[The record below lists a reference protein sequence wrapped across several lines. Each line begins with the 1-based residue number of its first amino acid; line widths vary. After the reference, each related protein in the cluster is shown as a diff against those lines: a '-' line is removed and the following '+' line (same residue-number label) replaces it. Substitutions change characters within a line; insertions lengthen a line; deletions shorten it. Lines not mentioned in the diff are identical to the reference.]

1 MNTVIFC
8 LILIPLLGQIVMF
21 WAKAVKWAIR
31 NQRSF
36 GKRLQ
41 RFRSAVADAC
51 EEE

>member
-1 MNTVIFC
+1 MNTVFFC

-21 WAKAVKWAIR
+21 WANAVKWGIR

-51 EEE
+51 GEE